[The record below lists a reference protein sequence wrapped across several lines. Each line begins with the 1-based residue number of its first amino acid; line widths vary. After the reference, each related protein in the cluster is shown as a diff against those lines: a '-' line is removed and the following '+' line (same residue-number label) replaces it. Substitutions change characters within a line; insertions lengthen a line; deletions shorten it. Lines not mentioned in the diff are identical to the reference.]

1 VAYGRP
7 GQFEAGE
14 VRECILIKHVY
25 SHFWLYI
32 LEIAKKVSKCGFL
45 KKKPSN

>member
-32 LEIAKKVSKCGFL
+32 LEIAKKSVQMWFL
-45 KKKPSN
+45 EEETVK